1 MNFVKNFMIFSK
13 KEKIFKLY
21 HGKTISLV
29 RLKKDLRM
37 Y

>member
-21 HGKTISLV
+21 HGKPSAWS
-29 RLKKDLRM
+29 D
-37 Y
+37 